1 MTEESEQVVIK
12 VREHGPYK
20 VTGPV
25 TLTDAAGTPLPLPE
39 GSLVL
44 CRCGRS
50 RTKPYCDSSHARE
63 GGTTCVHAGLP
74 PARDGEPLFPSPVF
88 AAPFHFSGDPGE
100 GGEPFYG
107 RYANPTWDGWER
119 AIGDLEGGEAVAFAS
134 GMAAIAA
141 VLLTTLRAGDVLVA
155 PSDGYYTVRTLA
167 ERHLEPRGVEV
178 RLVPTDDA
186 AIRDALPGATL
197 LWIESPSNPALDVVD
212 IAALASVAREAG
224 TLVAVDNTL
233 ATPLRQRPLELGA
246 DLAVAS
252 ATKQLSGHSDVL
264 LGYVATREPARLEDL
279 RSWRTETGAIP
290 GPFETWLAHRS
301 LATLAVRV
309 DRQEATAAEVVRM
322 LASRDDVHEA
332 RWPGLGC
339 VIALDLVTAARAQ
352 AFLEAS
358 ELVAEATSFG
368 GVHSSGERRARWGG
382 DDVSPGLVRLSIG
395 LEDVRD
401 LVADLAAALDA
412 ARGVSRP
419 RRPLWSASR
428 WPVRPLSSSAPTAAT
443 SPRNG
448 TGSVPAARRG
458 TRSPRSARRRRAPR
472 PYPVAGAAAAPPA
485 RRAAR
490 SRCVRSRPTALH
502 GSRPASGSSTACS
515 AAGWSPARWSCSA
528 ARRASASRR

>member
-1 MTEESEQVVIK
+1 VTKEPEDVVIK

-25 TLTDAAGTPLPLPE
+25 TLTDAQGTPLPLPE
-39 GSLVL
+39 DGSLVL

-50 RTKPYCDSSHARE
+50 RTKPYCDSSHARG

-74 PARDGEPLFPSPVF
+74 PVREGAPLFPSPVF
-88 AAPFHFSGDPGE
+88 AAPFHFAGDPPE
-100 GGEPFYG
+100 SGGEPFYG
-107 RYANPTWDGWER
+107 RYSNPTWSGWER

-141 VLLTTLRAGDVLVA
+141 VLLTTLHAGDVLVL

-167 ERHLEPRGVEV
+167 ERQLEPRGVEL

-186 AIRDALPGATL
+186 AIREALPGASL
-197 LWIESPSNPALDVVD
+197 LWIESPSNPSLDVVD
-212 IAALASVAREAG
+212 IAALAAVAQEAG
-224 TLVAVDNTL
+224 ALVAVDNTL

-246 DLAVAS
+246 DIAVAS

-264 LGYVATREPARLEDL
+264 LGYVATREPVRLGEL

-309 DRQEATAAEVVRM
+309 DRQEATAAEVARM
-322 LASRDDVHEA
+322 LAARDDVSGA

-339 VIALDLVTAARAQ
+339 VIALDLVTAERAQ
-352 AFLEAS
+352 AFLAAS
-358 ELVAEATSFG
+358 SLIAEATSFG
-368 GVHSSGERRARWGG
+368 GVHSTGERRARWGG

-401 LVADLAAALDA
+401 VVADVAAALDA
-412 ARGVSRP
+412 ATG
-419 RRPLWSASR
+419 
-428 WPVRPLSSSAPTAAT
+428 SAP
-443 SPRNG
+443 G
-448 TGSVPAARRG
+448 
-458 TRSPRSARRRRAPR
+458 
-472 PYPVAGAAAAPPA
+472 
-485 RRAAR
+485 
-490 SRCVRSRPTALH
+490 
-502 GSRPASGSSTACS
+502 
-515 AAGWSPARWSCSA
+515 
-528 ARRASASRR
+528 